1 MSQKQQ
7 KRLPV
12 WTAARTQKSAH
23 DFDQNVNRKS
33 PMQVGAT
40 TLTLATS
47 TVFADV
53 KDAEGRSWAKQ
64 HGLAHIRKLGEAE
77 AKYLLLYLKI
87 SPTDDMYSDALG
99 DLVYCDNVW
108 GWLEAYAKAGGD
120 LTKLKVNPDFKAS
133 YKV

>member
-1 MSQKQQ
+1 MS
-7 KRLPV
+7 
-12 WTAARTQKSAH
+12 KSFKLHRASFLERSSNFAH
-23 DFDQNVNRKS
+23 HLVEIAERKS

-53 KDAEGRSWAKQ
+53 QEAEGRSWAKQ
-64 HGLAHIRKLGEAE
+64 HGLAHIHKLGEVE
-77 AKYLLLYLKI
+77 AKYLLSYLKI

-99 DLVYCDNVW
+99 DLVHCDNVW

-120 LTKLKVNPDFKAS
+120 LTRLKVSPDFKAS
-133 YKV
+133 SRV